1 MTVPIKHYL
10 REPLLHFLI
19 LGAALFAIS
28 GTLPKRTTGEPA
40 KIVVSQ
46 ARIEHLAAGFTGTWL
61 RPPTAE
67 ELDGLIRDYVHE
79 EVYYREATAMGLDRD
94 DAVIR
99 RRLQQKLEFVSADIA
114 DLTQPTEEQLRVYL
128 QDHPDKFRIG
138 SRLTFS
144 QVYLNRE
151 RHGESLPSD
160 ALELLWQLRQVGKNS
175 DASLLG
181 DPSLLESQFFD
192 EAAVDIAKQ
201 YGEKFVTTL
210 NGAPLGEWQ
219 GPVDSSYGVHL
230 VLVER
235 RTEARTPALEEVRDA
250 VRREWNNMQRLETT
264 RKFYDGLLKRYTV
277 TVEQSPSIAETA
289 NKRR

>member
-1 MTVPIKHYL
+1 MPIKHYL